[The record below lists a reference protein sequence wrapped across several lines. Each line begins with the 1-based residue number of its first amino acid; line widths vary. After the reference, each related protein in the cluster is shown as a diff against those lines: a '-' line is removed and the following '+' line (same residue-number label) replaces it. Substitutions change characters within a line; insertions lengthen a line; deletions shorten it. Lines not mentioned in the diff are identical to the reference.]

1 MDLLPSN
8 DEVLA
13 EAIKHSKVVVG
24 QAGTNSPEPKT
35 AAEAA
40 LQTGF
45 AVRGPDARQY
55 VVTFAG
61 LLRNVGHALKAAEM
75 GPGGVGHRAISWLIF
90 LAGGI
95 TQLIAGRILTR
106 HYSPQLVAW
115 ELSGAFLTTAG
126 LVSVLCG
133 RIVARAVVKR

>member
-1 MDLLPSN
+1 MMS
-8 DEVLA
+8 
-13 EAIKHSKVVVG
+13 
-24 QAGTNSPEPKT
+24 
-35 AAEAA
+35 
-40 LQTGF
+40 GF
-45 AVRGPDARQY
+45 A
-55 VVTFAG
+55 
-61 LLRNVGHALKAAEM
+61 LLFGVMSLNVGHALKAAEM
-75 GPGGVGHRAISWLIF
+75 GTGGLGHRAISWLIF

-95 TQLIAGRILTR
+95 TQLIASRILTR